1 MKNAHNFPKKGP
13 FNLKQTIL
21 PMPDFTPEDLIL
33 YLYGETDDVMTA
45 RIKTDLDNNW
55 ALREKLSVLK
65 LSMDR
70 LDNATIESPSPAS
83 LEAIMAYAREKSK
96 VVR

>member
-1 MKNAHNFPKKGP
+1 
-13 FNLKQTIL
+13 
-21 PMPDFTPEDLIL
+21 MPDFTPEDLIL

-45 RIKTDLDNNW
+45 RIKADLDNNW

>member
-1 MKNAHNFPKKGP
+1 
-13 FNLKQTIL
+13 
-21 PMPDFTPEDLIL
+21 MPDFTPEDLIL

-45 RIKTDLDNNW
+45 RIKADLDNNW

-70 LDNATIESPSPAS
+70 LDNATTESPSPAS

>member
-1 MKNAHNFPKKGP
+1 
-13 FNLKQTIL
+13 
-21 PMPDFTPEDLIL
+21 MPDFTPEDLIL
-33 YLYGETDDVMTA
+33 YLYGETDDVITA
-45 RIKTDLDNNW
+45 RIKADLDNNW

-70 LDNATIESPSPAS
+70 LDNATTESPSPAS

-96 VVR
+96 VAR